1 LLIKCAIYKKILPK
15 ICNNKIA
22 SKPVQSI
29 NQISTLALVEIQL
42 KIAEMGLS
50 TNTSSLAAISSV
62 MNVLASTEIISTA
75 NNTSILPTI
84 DD

>member
-1 LLIKCAIYKKILPK
+1 MQANLF
-15 ICNNKIA
+15 N
-22 SKPVQSI
+22 QSI
-29 NQISTLALVEIQL
+29 EISTLAPVEIQL

-62 MNVLASTEIISTA
+62 MNVLASTGTISTA
-75 NNTSILPTI
+75 NNTSIWPII